1 MSRYRR
7 ADAAGATYFFT
18 VVTYRRQAIL
28 CETPVREALR
38 DAIASVREKS
48 THGCCPCPVSPG

>member
-28 CETPVREALR
+28 CETPVREAL
-38 DAIASVREKS
+38 
-48 THGCCPCPVSPG
+48 GP